1 MTKINDEMR
10 SLLDETAIWVLAS
23 ADNSGM
29 PNAVPIFFT
38 KILDNGNLL
47 LVDNFMNK
55 TLENINQN
63 PRVSVSVWK
72 DKEGYQ
78 FKGTAAVESSGAN
91 FEQGKELAKD
101 RNPKGVVVVA
111 LTSVYTTAP
120 GPDAGKKLL

>member
-1 MTKINDEMR
+1 MTKINDEMK
-10 SLLDETAIWVLAS
+10 SLLDETDIWVLAS

-55 TLENINQN
+55 TLENIKQN
-63 PRVSVSVWK
+63 PKVSVSVWK
-72 DKEGYQ
+72 DKAGYQ
-78 FKGTAAVESSGAN
+78 FKGTAVIETDGAN
-91 FEQGKELAKD
+91 FEQGEELAKG